1 MDTTRGEACLFRLFE
16 EGVDLTA
23 TRVEDGGMEA
33 RRVREAD
40 EREQVV
46 VVGNVVLA
54 AAPGCGTCKGWD
66 TLHKH
71 NK

>member
-1 MDTTRGEACLFRLFE
+1 MGLDATRGKACLCE
-16 EGVDLTA
+16 GGVDLTA
-23 TRVEDGGMEA
+23 TMVEDGGMEA

-54 AAPGCGTCKGWD
+54 AAPGWGTCKGWD

>member
-1 MDTTRGEACLFRLFE
+1 
-16 EGVDLTA
+16 
-23 TRVEDGGMEA
+23 MEA

-54 AAPGCGTCKGWD
+54 AAPGCSTCKGWD